1 MGRTDAWALQMPE
14 PLPLMPETAD
24 VVNIQGANADAAA
37 QITQMLQDSRARVDE
52 TSPRAALTNCP
63 TCKASLS
70 GVEQKFEKCLTC
82 GNSFAAAAGD
92 VSVSVGI

>member
-14 PLPLMPETAD
+14 PLPIMPETAD
-24 VVNIQGANADAAA
+24 AVNLQGANADAAA
-37 QITQMLQDSRARVDE
+37 QITQMLSASRAKPE
-52 TSPRAALTNCP
+52 ASAKTELTHCP

-82 GNSFAAAAGD
+82 GNSFSAAAGE

>member
-14 PLPLMPETAD
+14 PLPIMPEGAD
-24 VVNIQGANADAAA
+24 VSNLQGATAEAAA
-37 QITQMLQDSRARVDE
+37 QITQMLQASQARAE
-52 TSPRAALTNCP
+52 TAKVAVTNCP

-82 GNSFAAAAGD
+82 GNSFSAAAGE